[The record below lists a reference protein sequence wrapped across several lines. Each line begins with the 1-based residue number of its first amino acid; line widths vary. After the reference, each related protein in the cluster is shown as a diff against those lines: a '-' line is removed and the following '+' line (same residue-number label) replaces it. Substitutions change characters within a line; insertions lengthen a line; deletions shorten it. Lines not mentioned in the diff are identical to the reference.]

1 MQQQARIFSYKA
13 ARYKYKINP
22 FFVFLKEAI
31 SNPKEVGAGC
41 PSSSYLANTMAKEIV
56 SKSDDYILELGGGT
70 GTITRALLQQGIT
83 SDRLIVIERS
93 PTLVLLLRKKFPN
106 VRVIQGDAS
115 QLDKLLGINFGK
127 ISAVV
132 SSLPLRS
139 LPKECVFNIKQ
150 QINKVLDKDGLFV
163 QFTYDLRL
171 PSSFQGQKFL
181 SKNTQVVWRN
191 LPPARVDT
199 FIKAQTNTSI

>member
-1 MQQQARIFSYKA
+1 MIKTMQRQTRSFTDKTMEYQR
-13 ARYKYKINP
+13 KIMP
-22 FFVFLKEAI
+22 FFIFLKEVI
-31 SNPKEVGAGC
+31 SSPREVGAGC
-41 PSSSYLANTMAKEIV
+41 PSSSYLANTMAKEIS
-56 SKSDDYILELGGGT
+56 SKSDGIILELGGGT
-70 GTITRALLQQGIT
+70 GVITSALLKQGVT

-93 PTLVLLLRKKFPN
+93 PTLAVLLRRKFPN

-115 QLDKLLGINFGK
+115 QLNRLLGTDSEK

-150 QINKVLDKDGLFV
+150 QINKLLDKDGVYV

-171 PSSFQGQKFL
+171 PTSFREQNF
-181 SKNTQVVWRN
+181 SCKNTQVVWKN

-199 FIKAQTNTSI
+199 FIQAQN